1 MYLYLTVFM
10 NVGRRQ
16 RWIWVRWSRAA
27 SMLEGQQSSSFE
39 FSFSYVLSVECRHL
53 KVQNPAQ
60 EPHPQDWIWVTLWVS
75 WSQVASMLEG
85 QTAAQEC
92 SCFNSRAFSRQ
103 IQTCDLQDTN
113 KYRTNTRLKVR
124 QQQGNTTAVGPFQ
137 WGEEGRGLHC
147 SDAPLV
153 NVSNWTL
160 VIQVRTPHTLSMIK
174 LTPKRKRIV
183 FI

>member
-1 MYLYLTVFM
+1 MGHV
-10 NVGRRQ
+10 VGQ
-16 RWIWVRWSRAA
+16 LI
-27 SMLEGQQSSSFE
+27 
-39 FSFSYVLSVECRHL
+39 
-53 KVQNPAQ
+53 
-60 EPHPQDWIWVTLWVS
+60 
-75 WSQVASMLEG
+75 ASMLEG

-103 IQTCDLQDTN
+103 IQTCDLQNTN

-137 WGEEGRGLHC
+137 WGEEEGRGLHC

-174 LTPKRKRIV
+174 LTPKTLKNCLYLKACHYDSFLIKCTQGETLEKSV
-183 FI
+183 KGAWLL